1 VSPNGGEILSGTAR
15 IEWREAK
22 DSFGKDI
29 IYDVYYSRDKG
40 ISWNLLSEGAVV
52 TLLLWDTT
60 TVEDGENYLIKVIA
74 QTEDGLMAEDMSD
87 KPFEIKNNE
96 DTETGTTTI
105 TFDLPGWT
113 FLVVIFSVVGVSL
126 VSRRKKR

>member
-1 VSPNGGEILSGTAR
+1 MSGTAR

-52 TLLLWDTT
+52 PLLLWDTT
-60 TVEDGENYLIKVIA
+60 TVEDGENYLIKVVA

-105 TFDLPGWT
+105 TFDLP
-113 FLVVIFSVVGVSL
+113 
-126 VSRRKKR
+126 